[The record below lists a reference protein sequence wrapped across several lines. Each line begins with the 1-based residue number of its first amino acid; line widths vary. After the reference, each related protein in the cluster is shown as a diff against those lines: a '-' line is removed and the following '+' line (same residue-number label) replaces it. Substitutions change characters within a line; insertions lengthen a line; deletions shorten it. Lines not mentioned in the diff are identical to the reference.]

1 MLSCIV
7 SVVSIVVKAM
17 LFFTKIRTRD
27 IAHKIGK
34 RRATIGGVDISSE
47 LSDNE
52 AVKELKARFDEH
64 RMEQRR
70 FVRSCAEP
78 LNSWR
83 SCWLPAAQARLRCC
97 CDLHCEPSAA
107 FCWQILLLH
116 TAGTV

>member
-1 MLSCIV
+1 MTFFCPDFVFFVLSCIV

-70 FVRSCAEP
+70 FVRA
-78 LNSWR
+78 R
-83 SCWLPAAQARLRCC
+83 SHSTHGALVGC
-97 CDLHCEPSAA
+97 
-107 FCWQILLLH
+107 LLLKL
-116 TAGTV
+116 G